1 MAYTYEELKS
11 KTIAQLRDIAKELHH
26 DSLQGYTQ
34 MNKERLLPAI
44 CAALGIT
51 THQHLHPHHHHEG
64 GAAFFD
70 KAAAKAKIR
79 ALRAERDKLMGTG
92 DEAQL
97 RALRHQIHTLKHRT
111 RIAAG

>member
-1 MAYTYEELKS
+1 MAYTYEELKG

-34 MNKERLLPAI
+34 LNTEHLLPAV
-44 CAALGIT
+44 CAALGID
-51 THQHLHPHHHHEG
+51 THQHHHHHHGG
-64 GAAFFD
+64 GADFFD

-97 RALRHQIHTLKHRT
+97 SALRHQIHTLKHKT

>member
-1 MAYTYEELKS
+1 MAYPYEELKG

-34 MNKERLLPAI
+34 LNKEHLLPAV
-44 CAALGIT
+44 CAALGID
-51 THQHLHPHHHHEG
+51 THQRHHHAG
-64 GAAFFD
+64 GVDFFD

-97 RALRHQIHTLKHRT
+97 RALRHQIHTLKHKT